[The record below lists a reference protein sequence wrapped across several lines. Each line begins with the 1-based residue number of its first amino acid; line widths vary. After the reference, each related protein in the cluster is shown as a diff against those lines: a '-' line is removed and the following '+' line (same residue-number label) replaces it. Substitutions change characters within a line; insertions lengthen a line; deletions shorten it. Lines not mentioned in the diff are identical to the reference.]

1 MLLHAIRTAIV
12 LLYLVLALVLV
23 MPWFILWGIFTNS
36 PDPMYRAAMRT
47 IRLGTRLV
55 GIRVRVEGAENIP
68 AGVCIFAA
76 NHASTLDPCV
86 LLPEIPRRVSSLVK
100 KELFR
105 IPIFSSGIRLAQIV
119 SVDRADR
126 EAAGASVNTA
136 TALLK
141 TGLSFA
147 IFPEGT
153 RSPDGRLRPFKKG
166 AFIMAI
172 DTGVPIVPVSL
183 AGTQSLMPKGAW
195 VVRPGE
201 VIVRFS
207 PAVNAATYTL
217 NRRAELLAHVES
229 LVAAALPPDQQP
241 PFPSARS
248 IK

>member
-1 MLLHAIRTAIV
+1 MLLPAIRTAFA
-12 LLYLVLALVLV
+12 LLYLALALTLV
-23 MPWFILWGIFTNS
+23 QPWFILWGIIMND
-36 PDPMYRAAMRT
+36 PEPMYRAAMHT
-47 IRLGTRLV
+47 IRFAGRLT

-68 AGVCIFAA
+68 SGVCIFAA

-86 LLPEIPRRVSSLVK
+86 LLPEIPRRVSALVK

-105 IPIFSSGIRLAQIV
+105 IPIFSPGMRLAQIV

-126 EAAGASVNTA
+126 EAAAASVNRA

-166 AFIMAI
+166 AFIIAI
-172 DTGVPIVPVSL
+172 EAGVPIVPVSV

-195 VVRPGE
+195 IVHPGE
-201 VIVRFS
+201 VTVRFS
-207 PAVNAATYTL
+207 PAVNAAAYTL
-217 NRRAELLAHVES
+217 NRRAELLARVES
-229 LVAAALPPDQQP
+229 LVAAALPPNQQP
-241 PFPSARS
+241 FSPPSPL
-248 IK
+248 